1 MGGRRTVVDVARGR
15 RAPDGADRGAVGGAG
30 EAALTT
36 GTVSPPR
43 STAEDFAEFVTAH
56 APALGRLAYLL
67 VADAHAA
74 DDLVADVLL
83 AAWKQWDQVSAANHP
98 VAYLRQVMVNQ
109 AAARHKR
116 AIRER
121 LGLERLRDVVPHSSP
136 APDSDAVV
144 DVQAV
149 LRRIPPRRRAC
160 LVLRYAF
167 DLSDREVAEMLG
179 VSVGAVKSQTSKA
192 AAQFRRELENG
203 AVRSPQPRKSGDQAR
218 PRAERNG
225 HVR

>member
-1 MGGRRTVVDVARGR
+1 MGVARDGR
-15 RAPDGADRGAVGGAG
+15 GPNDVNRGAVG

-36 GTVSPPR
+36 GTMSPPR
-43 STAEDFAEFVTAH
+43 STAEEFAEFVTAH
-56 APALGRLAYLL
+56 ARGLGRLAYLL

-74 DDLVADVLL
+74 DDLVADVML
-83 AAWKQWDQVSAANHP
+83 AAWKQWDQVRTANHP

-116 AIRER
+116 VIRER
-121 LGLERLRDVVPHSSP
+121 LGLERLRDFVPRSSP

-149 LRRIPPRRRAC
+149 LQRIPPRRRAC

-179 VSVGAVKSQTSKA
+179 VTVGAVKSQTSKA

-203 AVRSPQPRKSGDQAR
+203 AIRTPQPSESGERVRS
-218 PRAERNG
+218 RAERNG